1 MQKFMQSDSE
11 NCPAQLD
18 QMQLDQVQLDQMQL
32 DQLLTKPRYPAPL
45 SSPVIKPRYVE

>member
-18 QMQLDQVQLDQMQL
+18 QMQLDQ
-32 DQLLTKPRYPAPL
+32 LLTKPRYPAPL
-45 SSPVIKPRYVE
+45 SSLVIKPHYVE